1 MDKDGQA
8 GLLLFPL
15 DEGEEMTSVI
25 RPSFLVDDRFS
36 LAVDFAGHQHAF
48 QTRKSTS
55 IPYICHPLGVASLV
69 IEAGGDEDQ
78 AIGALLHD
86 IAEDC
91 GGEYQLA
98 RISEMFGERVAA
110 IVRGCSDSLTEEF
123 EIKPPWEE
131 RKEQH
136 LAHLQTASD
145 DVLLVTAAD
154 KVHNARSI
162 VTDLQIEGSAV
173 WDRFNAERRQIIW
186 YYTSV
191 LSILKD
197 RGVTQMLVQPLEHSI
212 KNMKKRPITNLH
224 RKREDD

>member
-15 DEGEEMTSVI
+15 DEGVDMTSVI
-25 RPSFLVDDRFS
+25 RPSFLVDDRFTS
-36 LAVDFAGHQHAF
+36 AVDFAGKQHAF
-48 QTRKSTS
+48 QTRKSTH

-91 GGEYQLA
+91 GGEYQLT
-98 RISEMFGERVAA
+98 RIEEMFGERIAA
-110 IVRGCSDSLTEEF
+110 MVRGCSDSLTAEF
-123 EIKPPWEE
+123 DIKPAWEV

-136 LAHLQTASD
+136 LAHLRNASD

-162 VTDLQIEGSAV
+162 VTDLQIEGDAV
-173 WDRFNAERRQIIW
+173 WDRFNAERHQIIW
-186 YYTSV
+186 YYNSV
-191 LSILKD
+191 FEILKSKEI
-197 RGVTQMLVQPLEHSI
+197 TPMLLNPLATAI
-212 KNMKKRPITNLH
+212 AAFNA
-224 RKREDD
+224 